1 MAHIWHHPT
10 RNFTADPILRVL
22 GPVRSYP
29 NTRFKSRQLHPMPPP
44 SAPPRTPGRQ
54 GWAGGRGKPRT
65 PALPRGLAGS
75 PRGPARLPTPG
86 GNRVMICEIC
96 KTRVITLVHICRRT
110 HPASPGDSCAA
121 ALDSSCSRSLDS
133 SLRYLQALDVGVG
146 GWWGMYGRH
155 MSPNLKPGSPYAPD
169 SSKSSRLHECL
180 NLVWNLNYPEPGPG
194 ALPGGGAPHFL

>member
-1 MAHIWHHPT
+1 M
-10 RNFTADPILRVL
+10 R
-22 GPVRSYP
+22 
-29 NTRFKSRQLHPMPPP
+29 
-44 SAPPRTPGRQ
+44 
-54 GWAGGRGKPRT
+54 
-65 PALPRGLAGS
+65 
-75 PRGPARLPTPG
+75 
-86 GNRVMICEIC
+86 
-96 KTRVITLVHICRRT
+96 
-110 HPASPGDSCAA
+110 
-121 ALDSSCSRSLDS
+121 SCSRFQLLSISIPAALDS